1 MDEKHSSD
9 TVYRLMDNKADAIA
23 AVAEVIACATFEIC
37 IFDTTPAAMRD
48 REFGRPAR
56 IDQLRQLLVANR
68 QNRLRIVLQDTLAI
82 ESELPRLVSLQ
93 LLLPSQINI
102 HRTTGAAREAR
113 DVMIIADDAH
123 FWRKPQFDHP
133 RSILTLRE
141 PIAAQAF
148 IDRFAEIWEN
158 SEPAVSG
165 GVAGL

>member
-1 MDEKHSSD
+1 MDEKPGTD
-9 TVYRLMDNKADAIA
+9 TVYRLMDSKAEAVA
-23 AVAEVIACATFEIC
+23 AVAEVLACARSEIC
-37 IFDTTPAAMRD
+37 LFDTAPAAMRD

-56 IDQLRQLLVANR
+56 IEQLRQLLLANR
-68 QNRLRIVLQDTLAI
+68 QNRLRIVLHDTHAI

-93 LLLPSQINI
+93 LLLPSQIRI

-123 FWRKPQFDHP
+123 FWRKPYFDHP
-133 RSILTLRE
+133 RSILTLRD
-141 PIAAQAF
+141 PIATQAF
-148 IDRFAEIWEN
+148 IDRFEEIWEN

>member
-1 MDEKHSSD
+1 MDEKPGTD
-9 TVYRLMDNKADAIA
+9 TVYRLMDSKAEAVA
-23 AVAEVIACATFEIC
+23 AVAEVVACATSEIC

-68 QNRLRIVLQDTLAI
+68 QNRLRIVLHDTLAI
-82 ESELPRLVSLQ
+82 ESDLPRLVSLQ
-93 LLLPSQINI
+93 LLLPSQIQI

-123 FWRKPQFDHP
+123 FWRKPYFDHP
-133 RSILTLRE
+133 RSILTLRD
-141 PIAAQAF
+141 PIAAQPF
-148 IDRFAEIWEN
+148 INRFEEIWAN
-158 SEPAVSG
+158 SESAASS